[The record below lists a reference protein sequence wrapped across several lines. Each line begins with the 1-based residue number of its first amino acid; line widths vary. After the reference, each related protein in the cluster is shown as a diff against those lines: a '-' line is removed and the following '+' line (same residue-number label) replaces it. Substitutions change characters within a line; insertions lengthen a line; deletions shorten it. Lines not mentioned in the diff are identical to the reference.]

1 MTEAF
6 LWKRAQGEKPKLL
19 FELDAKGD
27 YDADEVAYEDEW
39 IKKGG
44 NPYAGKYMPTGGT
57 EILTVGIERLHNN
70 PALFM
75 LTDPEYFDFVVS
87 TLRYPTL

>member
-1 MTEAF
+1 M
-6 LWKRAQGEKPKLL
+6 P
-19 FELDAKGD
+19 KGD

-39 IKKGG
+39 VKKGG
-44 NPYAGKYMPTGGT
+44 DPYAGKYMPRGGT
-57 EILTVGIERLHNN
+57 EILTVGIERLHDN

-75 LTDPEYFDFVVS
+75 LTDQDYFVFVVS